1 MIMKQDVFRL
11 FERMTNASERQA
23 EALERIADYLST
35 IAEQLKRNE
44 N

>member
-1 MIMKQDVFRL
+1 
-11 FERMTNASERQA
+11 MTNASERQA